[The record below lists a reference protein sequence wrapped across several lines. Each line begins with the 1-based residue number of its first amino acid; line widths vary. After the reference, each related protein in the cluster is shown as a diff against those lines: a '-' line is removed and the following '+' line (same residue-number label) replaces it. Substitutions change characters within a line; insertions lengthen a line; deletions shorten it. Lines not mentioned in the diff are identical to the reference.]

1 MRRVFVN
8 ENDAIPG
15 QEWFLNR
22 QYPLT
27 VEIVEGDMEAMS
39 ALIEKTFDRV
49 VYRDDRSHKTALE
62 EYVEGYVRRYVKKIA
77 SNHSKVC

>member
-8 ENDAIPG
+8 DNDAIPG

-27 VEIVEGDMEAMS
+27 VEIVKGDMEALS
-39 ALIEKTFDRV
+39 VLIEKTFDRV
-49 VYRDDRSHKTALE
+49 VYRGDRSYTTVLE
-62 EYVEGYVRRYVKKIA
+62 GNVRTYVRKVA
-77 SNHSKVC
+77 SNR